1 MSEQIEIRSK
11 ELLNSITEG
20 LDFSVPNVDFND
32 SAFDIPDSL
41 ANALQNTPEQLTVG
55 TLTECTVD
63 GQGCF
68 DRVMTALKAHL
79 KGEYEAGRI
88 TGAEYTKAY
97 IASIQG
103 ALQFSVQYL
112 LGKDNAH
119 FSSLGAQ
126 AAALRANVEAYTA
139 KVQLA
144 IAQAQAHQ
152 NKAIYANEVLKLGA
166 TDTQRDLVIE
176 QSKQV
181 IAQTSLT
188 GVQQNLTAEQVKTQE
203 KQTTHLV
210 EQTEQVKAQTT
221 HLGAQTLH
229 VEAQKDLTLEQIKVQ
244 EKQINK
250 VVADTNLVEA
260 QTELS
265 GVQKALVSEQVNT
278 QTKQTAH
285 LTEQTKQV
293 IEQTKLITEQID
305 QTVAQTGLIGAQ
317 TNTQIQQKELLK
329 EQTEQAHAQVSDT
342 QLDGITPVTGY
353 IGDQKALLKQQV
365 VSFKK
370 DSIIKSAKIYAD
382 SFATQLSMSSASDA
396 SGTGL
401 DANGIGNAMSK
412 LANSMDS

>member
-79 KGEYEAGRI
+79 MGEFEAGRI

-119 FSSLGAQ
+119 FSALGAQ
-126 AAALRANVEAYTA
+126 ATALRANVEAYTA

-181 IAQTSLT
+181 TAQTSLV
-188 GVQQNLTAEQVKTQE
+188 GVQENLTSEQVKTQE
-203 KQTTHLV
+203 KQT
-210 EQTEQVKAQTT
+210 A
-221 HLGAQTLH
+221 HLG
-229 VEAQKDLTLEQIKVQ
+229 K
-244 EKQINK
+244 
-250 VVADTNLVEA
+250 
-260 QTELS
+260 QTEL
-265 GVQKALVSEQVNT
+265 VA
-278 QTKQTAH
+278 
-285 LTEQTKQV
+285 
-293 IEQTKLITEQID
+293 EQIG
-305 QTVAQTGLIGAQ
+305 QTVAQTGLIDAQ
-317 TNTQIQQKELLK
+317 TNTQVQQKELLK

-342 QLDGITPVTGY
+342 QLDGKTAVTGY

-382 SFATQLSMSSASDA
+382 SFATQMSMNSATVEN
-396 SGTGL
+396 TGL
-401 DANGIGNAMSK
+401 DSTGIGAAMNK
-412 LANSMDS
+412 LANSMND